1 MRPAWLDQAQYP
13 FGPHSFQVEQRTM
26 HYVDE
31 GRGEPVVFV
40 HGTPT
45 WSFLWRRMI
54 LALRDEYRCIAPD
67 HLGFGLSDKP
77 ETADYT
83 PAAHAQ
89 RLEELIE
96 HLGLRDITLV
106 VHDFGGPIGLSYAV
120 RHPENVKRVVVMNSW
135 LWSNAG
141 NRAVEGASWV
151 LRSPLGRFMYRRL
164 NLSPQV
170 LLKTAFADKTKLTP
184 AMHRHYLAPFP
195 SPATRAAPWIL
206 ARELSGSND
215 WYRGLWE
222 ARAALADIPALV
234 LWGMKDPLFPLTH
247 LERWR
252 SALPHARVERLERA
266 GHFVQEEAPEK
277 VIAAIRSFLASEPPP
292 G

>member
-1 MRPAWLDQAQYP
+1 MRPAWLDRTAYP
-13 FGPHSFQVEQRTM
+13 FDAHSFTTGQHQM

-31 GRGEPVVFV
+31 GTGSPIVFV

-54 LALRDEYRCIAPD
+54 LALRGEHRCVAPD

-77 ETADYT
+77 ETVDYT

-96 HLGLRDITLV
+96 HLGLRDMTLV

-141 NRAVEGASWV
+141 NRSVEGASWL
-151 LRSPLGRFMYRRL
+151 LRSPLGRVMYLRL

-170 LLKTAFADKTKLTP
+170 LLKTAFADKGKLTP
-184 AMHRHYLAPFP
+184 DVHRHYLAPFP
-195 SPATRAAPWIL
+195 APATRRAPWIL

-215 WYRGLWE
+215 WYASLWE
-222 ARAALADIPALV
+222 ARGARAEIPTFV
-234 LWGMKDPLFPLTH
+234 LWGTKDPLFPLTH
-247 LERWR
+247 LARWQT
-252 SALPHARVERLERA
+252 ALPHARIERLERS
-266 GHFVQEEAPEK
+266 GHFVQEEAPEE
-277 VIAAIRSFLASEPPP
+277 VSAAIRSFLAS
-292 G
+292 

>member
-1 MRPAWLDQAQYP
+1 MRPAWLDEAEYP
-13 FGPHSFQVEQRTM
+13 FEPHGFVVDDHQMR
-26 HYVDE
+26 YVDE
-31 GRGEPVVFV
+31 GSGRPLVFV

-45 WSFLWRRMI
+45 WSFLWRRMV

-77 ETADYT
+77 EAADYT

-96 HLGLRDITLV
+96 HLDLRDVTLV
-106 VHDFGGPIGLSYAV
+106 VHDFGGPIGLSYALQ
-120 RHPENVKRVVVMNSW
+120 HPQNVASVVVMNSW
-135 LWSNAG
+135 LWSNVG
-141 NRAVEGASWV
+141 NRSVEGTSILV
-151 LRSPLGRFMYRRL
+151 RSPVGRFLYRRL

-170 LLKTAFADKTKLTP
+170 LLKTAFADKGTLTP
-184 AMHRHYLAPFP
+184 ALHAQYLGPFP
-195 SPATRAAPWIL
+195 TPASRVAPWIL

-215 WYRGLWE
+215 WYASLWE
-222 ARAALADIPALV
+222 ARDVLADIPALV
-234 LWGMKDPLFPLTH
+234 MWGTKDPLFPLTH

-252 SALPHARVERLERA
+252 TALPGARVERLDRS
-266 GHFVQEEAPEK
+266 GHFVQEEAPEE
-277 VIAAIRSFLASEPPP
+277 VISAIRSFLTPAAA